1 MTTATFDTSA
11 AVHRPLHPLHVLLL
25 AGSVPMFLG
34 VLMSDIAYANSDQ
47 VQWKNFASWLNAGAL
62 LLSGLAL
69 LWSVLSMVSAHRRR
83 RRPVLA
89 GALLLAGWIIGFVNS
104 LVHAKDAGATLPEG
118 LVLAVIV
125 FALMA
130 VASWLSLSF
139 ERSGLRA

>member
-125 FALMA
+125 FALVA

-139 ERSGLRA
+139 ERSGVRA

>member
-69 LWSVLSMVSAHRRR
+69 LWSMLSMVSAHRRR
-83 RRPVLA
+83 RRPALA

-139 ERSGLRA
+139 ERSGVRA